1 MSYGTA
7 LDNIASDFI
16 ILENFVQR
24 WSDSAPVWYLKN
36 CIKKPLVA
44 GPVVEAFINPKQ

>member
-1 MSYGTA
+1 MHRFGH
-7 LDNIASDFI
+7 
-16 ILENFVQR
+16 
-24 WSDSAPVWYLKN
+24 LKN